1 MKSGK
6 LFDLAVCSP
15 AHRTGLAVFKDNR
28 QLLLRKTHQIETFG
42 CFPAIFAISGFL
54 KPVQYIHAYSI
65 QSAQCTMQLAG
76 RAFYIELWRSLSA
89 SRLSSQRGTPGS
101 RPSRNSVPFRINLFF
116 VVAVMSRHGT
126 KRGAWKMA
134 KIGNIE
140 R

>member
-6 LFDLAVCSP
+6 LFDLAVGSP
-15 AHRTGLAVFKDNR
+15 AHRAGLAVFENNR
-28 QLLLRKTHQIETFG
+28 QLLLRKAHQVETFRY
-42 CFPAIFAISGFL
+42 FPIPFAISGFL
-54 KPVQYIHAYSI
+54 KPVQNIHAYSI
-65 QSAQCTMQLAG
+65 QSAPCTMQLAG
-76 RAFYIELWRSLSA
+76 RPFYSELWRSLSA

-101 RPSRNSVPFRINLFF
+101 RPNRNSVPFRINLFF